1 MQTTRQE
8 TKQETKQDHNIALLL
23 TGGGA
28 RAAYQVGVLKAMTS
42 LFPRNHKIPF
52 PILCGTSAGAINA
65 TALACY
71 ASCYHLG
78 VRKLEWVWK
87 NFHTEQVYVANMG
100 GTLKHMAQNYFSK
113 FQSDDIPKSQGSL
126 LDNRPL
132 RRLLRYMLDFKR
144 IDRNIHSQHLR
155 AISVT
160 VSSYS
165 THDSVSYFQGQE
177 DQFRWQRQK
186 RRGELCSLDID
197 HLMASSSIPIVFPVV
212 QLGEDYV
219 GDGSIHQLSPL
230 STPIHLGAEKVLVVG
245 VGQRDKSQFNP
256 SYNFPRSATVA
267 GHLLDT
273 LFADTLDADIE
284 RLERINQTLSL
295 LNEEQLKQTDLKQ
308 IDCMVIKP
316 SQDLQAIARK
326 HFHNLPS
333 GIRTLLK
340 IIGVTEHSES
350 SLPSY
355 LLFEGSYC
363 QELIELGYKDG
374 MERKEQLRD
383 FLEIE

>member
-1 MQTTRQE
+1 MQE
-8 TKQETKQDHNIALLL
+8 NNIALLL

-87 NFHTEQVYVANMG
+87 NFHTEQVYVANLG
-100 GTLKHMAQNYFSK
+100 GTLRHMASNYFSK
-113 FQSDDIPKSQGSL
+113 FQSDDVPKSQGSL

-132 RRLLRYMLDFKR
+132 RQLLRFMLDFKR
-144 IDRNIHSQHLR
+144 IDRNIHSQHLQ
-155 AISVT
+155 AVSVT

-165 THDSVSYFQGQE
+165 THDSVSYFQGQPE
-177 DQFRWQRQK
+177 LEYWRRQK
-186 RRGELCSLDID
+186 RRGEPCVLDID
-197 HLMASSSIPIVFPVV
+197 HLMASSSIPLVFPVV
-212 QLGEDYV
+212 QLGEDFI

-230 STPIHLGAEKVLVVG
+230 STPIHLGAKKVLVVG
-245 VGQRDKSQFNP
+245 VGQREKNNGFTP
-256 SYNFPRSATVA
+256 SHKFPRSATVA

-295 LNEEQLKQTDLKQ
+295 LNEEQMQQTELKQ

-326 HFHNLPS
+326 HFHNLPG

-340 IIGVTEHSES
+340 IAGVNEFSES

-355 LLFEGSYC
+355 LLFESSYC

>member
-1 MQTTRQE
+1 MQ
-8 TKQETKQDHNIALLL
+8 NSNVALML

-28 RAAYQVGVLKAMTS
+28 RAAYQVGVLKAITS
-42 LFPRNHKIPF
+42 LFPRNHHIPF
-52 PILCGTSAGAINA
+52 PVLCGTSAGAINA

-87 NFHTEQVYVANMG
+87 NFSTEQVYVASMS
-100 GTLKHMAQNYFSK
+100 GTLRHMAGNYFSK
-113 FQSDDIPKSQGSL
+113 YQSDDVRNSKGSL

-132 RRLLRYMLDFKR
+132 RRLLRAMLDFKR
-144 IDRNIHSQHLR
+144 IDRNIHTQYLR

-165 THDSVSYFQGQE
+165 SHDSVSYFQGQP
-177 DQFRWQRQK
+177 DQSRWQRQK
-186 RRGELCSLDID
+186 RRGEPCKLEVD
-197 HLMASSSIPIVFPVV
+197 HLLGSAAIPIVFPVV
-212 QLGEDYV
+212 QLGDDYV

-245 VGQRDKSQFNP
+245 VGQRDKNLRMQP
-256 SYNFPRSATVA
+256 HIFPRSATVA

-284 RLERINQTLSL
+284 RLERINKTLSIMTP
-295 LNEEQLKQTDLKQ
+295 EQLKSTELKP

-316 SQDLQAIARK
+316 SQDLTAIARK
-326 HFHNLPS
+326 HYKNLPS

-340 IIGVTEHSES
+340 LIGVSEHSES

-355 LLFEGSYC
+355 LMFEGSFC
-363 QELIELGYKDG
+363 QELIQLGYKDG
-374 MERKEQLRD
+374 MERKEQLKA
-383 FLEIE
+383 FLEI

>member
-1 MQTTRQE
+1 M
-8 TKQETKQDHNIALLL
+8 HNSNVALML

-28 RAAYQVGVLKAMTS
+28 RAAYQVGVLKAITS
-42 LFPRNHKIPF
+42 LFPRNHHIPF
-52 PILCGTSAGAINA
+52 PVLCGTSAGAINA

-87 NFHTEQVYVANMG
+87 NFRTEQVYVASMP
-100 GTLKHMAQNYFSK
+100 GTFRHMAGNYFSK
-113 FQSDDIPKSQGSL
+113 YQSDDVRQSKGSL

-132 RRLLRYMLDFKR
+132 RRLLRAMLDFKR
-144 IDRNIHSQHLR
+144 IDRNIHTQYLR

-165 THDSVSYFQGQE
+165 SHDSVSYFQGQP
-177 DQFRWQRQK
+177 DQTRWQRQK
-186 RRGELCSLDID
+186 RRGEPCILEVD
-197 HLMASSSIPIVFPVV
+197 HLLGSAAIPIVFPVV
-212 QLGEDYV
+212 QLGDDYV

-245 VGQRDKSQFNP
+245 VGQREKNLRAQP
-256 SYNFPRSATVA
+256 HIFPRSATVA

-284 RLERINQTLSL
+284 RLERINQTLSIMTP
-295 LNEEQLKQTDLKQ
+295 EQLKSTELKP

-316 SQDLQAIARK
+316 SQDLTAIARK
-326 HFHNLPS
+326 HYKNLPS

-340 IIGVTEHSES
+340 LIGVSEHSES

-355 LLFEGSYC
+355 LMFEGSFC
-363 QELIELGYKDG
+363 QELIQLGYKDG
-374 MERKEQLRD
+374 MERKEQLKA
-383 FLEIE
+383 FLEI